1 MSEQIPILVTDRLY
15 ERDALHEKLVIE
27 YEVVKLTDHRAA
39 VEKLEA
45 LLREWR
51 RVERIWSLMG
61 RSQSRESF
69 DSLNGLCKRTDAAL
83 KEDT

>member
-51 RVERIWSLMG
+51 RVERMV
-61 RSQSRESF
+61 Q
-69 DSLNGLCKRTDAAL
+69 
-83 KEDT
+83 